1 MTIISSPPTA
11 GLAPLLALTASL
23 AQPTLPGAQ
32 GPGLLETFL
41 STGPMAKLV
50 LGLLAAF
57 SLVSWAVIFAKA
69 LQLRRA
75 DVHTRRFLEHFHRSK
90 RFSEVSA
97 AASKLHASPM
107 VGIFQ
112 TGYAELDAQMKR
124 GMPESADAGYRLRS
138 VAALERSLQRS
149 IHLESA
155 ELGRWTSFLATT
167 AAASPFIGLF
177 GTVWGIMV
185 AFRDIGLTGSTSI
198 TVVAPGIAE
207 ALINTAAGLAAA
219 IPALIAY
226 NYFASRV
233 RRLRGRMEDF
243 ALELL
248 NLSERNFT

>member
-1 MTIISSPPTA
+1 MSGP
-11 GLAPLLALTASL
+11 GAPVLALL
-23 AQPTLPGAQ
+23 FQPAAPE
-32 GPGLLETFL
+32 GPGIVETFL
-41 STGPMAKLV
+41 QAGPMARFVLAVLLV
-50 LGLLAAF
+50 F
-57 SLVSWAVIFAKA
+57 SLGSWAVILAKW
-69 LQLRRA
+69 LQFRRA
-75 DVHTRRFLEHFHRSK
+75 EAHTGRFLETFHRSK

-97 AASKLHASPM
+97 VASKVHASPM

-112 TGYAELDAQMKR
+112 TGYAEIDAQIKTA
-124 GMPESADAGYRLRS
+124 EAAGGGAAGAGGGSYKLRS
-138 VAALERSLQRS
+138 VPALERSLQRA
-149 IHLESA
+149 IHLELA

-167 AAASPFIGLF
+167 ASATPFIGLF

-207 ALINTAAGLAAA
+207 ALINTAAGLGAA

-226 NYFASRV
+226 NYYAARTRRMRV
-233 RRLRGRMEDF
+233 RMEDF

>member
-1 MTIISSPPTA
+1 VNGRGATVLSLLLQPA
-11 GLAPLLALTASL
+11 APE
-23 AQPTLPGAQ
+23 
-32 GPGLLETFL
+32 GPGIVETFL
-41 STGPMAKLV
+41 QAGAMAKFVLAVLLV
-50 LGLLAAF
+50 F
-57 SLVSWAVIFAKA
+57 SLGSWAVILAKW

-75 DVHTRRFLEHFHRSK
+75 EAHTGRFLDTFHRSK

-97 AASKLHASPM
+97 VTSKVHASPM

-112 TGYAELDAQMKR
+112 TGYAEIDAQIKTA
-124 GMPESADAGYRLRS
+124 EAAGGGSGGAGAYKLRS
-138 VAALERSLQRS
+138 VPALERSLQRA
-149 IHLESA
+149 IHTELA

-167 AAASPFIGLF
+167 AAATPFIGLF

-207 ALINTAAGLAAA
+207 ALVNTAAGLGAA
-219 IPALIAY
+219 IPALVAY
-226 NYFASRV
+226 NYYAARTRRMRV
-233 RRLRGRMEDF
+233 RMEDF